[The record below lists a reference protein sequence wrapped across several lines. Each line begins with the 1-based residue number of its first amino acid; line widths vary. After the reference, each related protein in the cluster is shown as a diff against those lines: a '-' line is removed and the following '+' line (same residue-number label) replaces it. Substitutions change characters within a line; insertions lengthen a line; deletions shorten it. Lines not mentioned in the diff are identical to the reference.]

1 MTPEEIAAYKV
12 DKSTW
17 ARGPWD
23 DEPDRVDF
31 RHAGLPCLAVRHQD
45 WGHWCG
51 YVAVPKGHPAYGVDP
66 FREDLGISADIN
78 YGAACSPPICHVP
91 APGEPDDVWWLG
103 LDFGHCWDLSP
114 GRDAFLPSSRR
125 DLSSE
130 LAELLALTEQTI
142 ARSGPM
148 ETYRAL
154 PYVRRTVEKIAEELA
169 AMEATA

>member
-91 APGEPDDVWWLG
+91 APGEPDDVWCRGAGAWEHVVYTCPTMLVFDSDLAIDGWCTRQARQIFTRLG
-103 LDFGHCWDLSP
+103 FQGPVWT
-114 GRDAFLPSSRR
+114 LP
-125 DLSSE
+125 E
-130 LAELLALTEQTI
+130 
-142 ARSGPM
+142 SGQ
-148 ETYRAL
+148 RF
-154 PYVRRTVEKIAEELA
+154 
-169 AMEATA
+169 